1 MFCKVWFP
9 NDLFETF
16 PDLAKNVT
24 SLLQR
29 MASKV
34 CRGFLRPLK
43 GRLMGTQAAAAA
55 RKDTRETG
63 MLLPYYDPMITKLP
77 NGLLVASL
85 ENFAPISRIA
95 VVVNAGS
102 RFETGDNLGVT
113 HMLRVFAGMGTKD
126 STAFGLT
133 RTMQQSGANYTCSA
147 NREFMTY
154 QVDCIRDELDG
165 LIPLINN
172 VINKPAFK
180 PWEVSDLQ
188 KQLALDRALFQSQY
202 PVCVSELLHEAAFRT
217 TLGISVCAPQHMIG
231 HYTPEM
237 LEEYV
242 QNFYTVDR
250 MAIVGVGVDHDHLV
264 GLCSSFKPNPSSGI
278 STQKAKYA
286 GGEIRVNNGNGLVT
300 AALATEG
307 PCLPSKDLL
316 PACILQMAMGT
327 GPFIKYSNNTEVSRL
342 GKAAASVTSSPFG
355 ISCISGAYSDGG
367 IFGFSATTN
376 KDDIGKVLK
385 AAFQEFAQITKIGIK
400 PEEIN
405 RAKNQLKAAVLMQ
418 AEHTDMILEDMG
430 QQLLMAGGLADV
442 DAFIDQ
448 IDMITAEDVNLVAK
462 KIINGKPSMAAI
474 GDLSKTP
481 YLDELYK

>member
-1 MFCKVWFP
+1 
-9 NDLFETF
+9 
-16 PDLAKNVT
+16 
-24 SLLQR
+24 

-34 CRGFLRPLK
+34 CRGFVRPLK
-43 GRLMGTQAAAAA
+43 GRLMGTQAA
-55 RKDTRETG
+55 RKHARETA

-95 VVVNAGS
+95 VVVNAGP

-113 HMLRVFAGMGTKD
+113 HMLRVFAGMGTKE

-133 RTMQQSGANYTCSA
+133 RTMQQSGANYTCST

-180 PWEVSDLQ
+180 PWELKDLQ
-188 KQLALDRALFQSQY
+188 KQLALERAVFQAQY

-217 TLGISVCAPQHMIG
+217 TLGTSVCAPQHMIG

-237 LEEYV
+237 LQKYV
-242 QNFYTVDR
+242 QDFYTVDR
-250 MAIVGVGVDHDHLV
+250 MVIVGIGVDHDHLV
-264 GLCSSFKPNPSSGI
+264 DLCSNFKPNPSSGI
-278 STQKAKYA
+278 STPKAKYA
-286 GGEIRVNNGNGLVT
+286 GGEIRVHNGNELVT
-300 AALATEG
+300 AAIATEG
-307 PCLPSKDLL
+307 PCINGRTKRLPSKDLL
-316 PACILQMAMGT
+316 PACLLQMAMGT

-367 IFGFSATTN
+367 IFGFSATSN

-400 PEEIN
+400 PDEIN
-405 RAKNQLKAAVLMQ
+405 RAKNQLKAAILMQ
-418 AEHTDMILEDMG
+418 AEHSDMILEDMG

-448 IDMITAEDVNLVAK
+448 IDTITAEDVNLVAK